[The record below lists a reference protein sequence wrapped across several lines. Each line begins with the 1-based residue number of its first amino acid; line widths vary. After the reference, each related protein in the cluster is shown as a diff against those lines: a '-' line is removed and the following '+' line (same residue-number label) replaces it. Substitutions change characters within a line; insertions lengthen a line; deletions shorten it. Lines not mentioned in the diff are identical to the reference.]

1 MSRGVLTRRLMELG
15 TCALALL
22 SACDDVVAESKLVRA
37 SVSTRPPLPTA
48 TVTATSNTKPPPLRD
63 DFRCPATAPNPKSDC
78 DWPNAVCEFGA
89 SAMPECNTVMDCQT
103 DGTVSTW
110 RARPMP
116 ACDTRGCPSP
126 EALATLDGLPC
137 DLSSP
142 DGGTSATDELLCQ
155 GLEGVCACTT
165 GRDAAHAHDRRWVC
179 ARALAPCPPRRPN
192 IGQPCTTAMLC
203 DYGGC
208 TSKRGLRMSCTEGKW
223 LTAPVAACP

>member
-1 MSRGVLTRRLMELG
+1 MIRSARTSRVMELG
-15 TCALALL
+15 TCAL
-22 SACDDVVAESKLVRA
+22 VVLAAWEDGAAKAKVVRA
-37 SVSTRPPLPTA
+37 PKATGAALPAAA
-48 TVTATSNTKPPPLRD
+48 TTATSKATPPPARD
-63 DFRCPATAPNPKSDC
+63 DFRCPSTAPNPKSDC
-78 DWPNAVCEFGA
+78 DSTNAVCEFGA
-89 SAMPECNTVMDCQT
+89 SAMPECNSVMDCQT
-103 DGTVSTW
+103 DGTFSAW

-116 ACDTRGCPSP
+116 ACETRTCPSP

-137 DLSSP
+137 DLGSP
-142 DGGTSATDELLCQ
+142 DGGTSASDELLCQ

-179 ARALAPCPPRRPN
+179 TRAIAPCPSRRPN

-223 LTAPVAACP
+223 LTAPVAECP